1 MFNFKLKKLLI
12 INILHLFLFFN
23 VSGTE
28 IVNKII
34 INGNERVS
42 DQTIIVFSAVKL
54 GDTINAKKLNEI
66 VNRLYE
72 SNFFDNI
79 STGFDNQ
86 ELTIT
91 VKESPIINKIE
102 FQGIKSETLKD
113 TISKNLSL
121 KSRSSYNIYQL
132 ELDKLQIQNQL
143 KNRGY
148 YNSTIKIFTNI
159 KENNTLD
166 LIYDI
171 NIGDKAKIKKIIFT
185 GNKIFKDSKLKS
197 IIISEEYK
205 FWKFISG
212 KKYLNENIISV
223 DNRLLKNFYLNEGYF
238 NVKINSS
245 FAKLIDKNSFE
256 LIFNIDADKRI
267 FFNDL
272 TLKVPSDFD
281 KSNYEKIISLFND
294 LKGEPYSINRIEK
307 IIKKINEISIYEQ
320 YVSSEAFVEENIFE
334 NKIDLKFII
343 NEIETVQVDKINI
356 LGNNVTKEAVIRNQL
371 ELDEGDPFN
380 EILFTR
386 SINNIKSLNFFKDV
400 KSEIIDNKDNEAK
413 IINISVEEKPTGEI
427 MAGAGF
433 GTTGTTTSF
442 GIKENNYLGNGL
454 SIDAKLDLSEESIKG
469 KFSLSN
475 PNYKNSDKSIYT
487 NIQSFET
494 DRLKDFGYKTNKTG
508 FTLGTQFEYYDDFFL
523 GIGIN
528 SFYESVETDSTAS
541 AQQKKLK
548 GNYFDNFI
556 NLNFDYD
563 KRNQKFQP
571 SQGFRNYFSTDLPII
586 SETNTLANTFITTN
600 YFEYS
605 DNNILKS
612 SFYFRN
618 SNSLTGD
625 NIKLSERLY
634 LPSNRLRGFESGKV
648 GPKDGNDFIGGNYIA
663 SLNFSSNVPKLLENT
678 QTTDIIVF
686 IDVANVWGVDYDSS
700 LNTSDDIKSA
710 VGLGLDW
717 FSPIG
722 PMNFTLSQH
731 LSKGSNDVTESFRFN
746 LGTTF

>member
-1 MFNFKLKKLLI
+1 MFYFKLKKLLI
-12 INILHLFLFFN
+12 INIFYLFLFFN
-23 VSGTE
+23 ISNAE
-28 IVNKII
+28 IVNKIV

-42 DQTIIVFSAVKL
+42 DETIIVFSAVKL
-54 GDTINAKKLNEI
+54 GDTINAEKLNQI
-66 VNRLYE
+66 VNSLYD

-79 STGFDNQ
+79 STSLNNQ

-91 VKESPIINKIE
+91 VKESPIINKVE
-102 FQGIKSETLKD
+102 FQGIKSKTLVESL
-113 TISKNLSL
+113 SKNLSL
-121 KSRSSYNIYQL
+121 KSRSSYNTYQL

-148 YNSTIKIFTNI
+148 YYSKIKIFTNI
-159 KENNTLD
+159 KDNNTLD

-171 NIGDKAKIKKIIFT
+171 NIGDKAKIKKITFT

-223 DNRLLKNFYLNEGYF
+223 DNRLLKNFYLNQGYF

-245 FAKLIDKNSFE
+245 FAKSIDKDSFE

-267 FFNDL
+267 FFNNL

-281 KSNYEKIISLFND
+281 KSNYVKINSLFND

-307 IIKKINEISIYEQ
+307 ILKKINEISIYEQ

-343 NEIETVQVDKINI
+343 NEIQTVQVDKINI
-356 LGNNVTKEAVIRNQL
+356 LGNNVTKEVVIRNQL

-386 SINNIKSLNFFKDV
+386 SINNIKGLNFFKDV

-433 GTTGTTTSF
+433 GTSGTTTSF

-469 KFSLSN
+469 RFLLSN
-475 PNYKNSDKSIYT
+475 PNYKNSDKSVYT
-487 NIQSFET
+487 NIQSSET

-508 FTLGTQFEYYDDFFL
+508 FTLGTQFEYYDDFYF
-523 GIGIN
+523 GVGIN
-528 SFYESVETDSTAS
+528 SYYESIETDSTAS

-571 SQGFRNYFSTDLPII
+571 SQGFRNYFSTDLPIV

-600 YFEYS
+600 YFEYFDS
-605 DNNILKS
+605 NILKS

-618 SNSLTGD
+618 SNSITGD

-663 SLNFSSNVPKLLENT
+663 SLNFSSNVPKILENS
-678 QTTDIIVF
+678 QTTDIIIF
-686 IDVANVWGVDYDSS
+686 FDVANVWGVDYDSA
-700 LNTSDDIKSA
+700 LDTSDDIKSA
-710 VGLGLDW
+710 IGLGLDW

>member
-1 MFNFKLKKLLI
+1 MFYFKLKKLLI
-12 INILHLFLFFN
+12 FNIFYLFLFFN
-23 VSGTE
+23 ISNAE
-28 IVNKII
+28 IVNKIV

-42 DQTIIVFSAVKL
+42 DETIIVFSAVKL
-54 GDTINAKKLNEI
+54 GDTINAEKLNQI
-66 VNRLYE
+66 VNSLYD

-79 STGFDNQ
+79 STSLNNQ

-91 VKESPIINKIE
+91 VKESPIINKVE
-102 FQGIKSETLKD
+102 FQGIKSKTLVESL
-113 TISKNLSL
+113 SKNLSL
-121 KSRSSYNIYQL
+121 KSRSSYNTYQL

-148 YNSTIKIFTNI
+148 YYSKIKIFTNI
-159 KENNTLD
+159 KDNNTLD

-171 NIGDKAKIKKIIFT
+171 NIGDKAKIKKITFT

-223 DNRLLKNFYLNEGYF
+223 DNRLLKNFYLNQGYF

-245 FAKLIDKNSFE
+245 FAKSIDKDSFE

-281 KSNYEKIISLFND
+281 KTNYEKINFLFND

-307 IIKKINEISIYEQ
+307 ILKKINEISIYEQ

-343 NEIETVQVDKINI
+343 NEVQTVQVDKINI
-356 LGNNVTKEAVIRNQL
+356 LGNNVTKEVVIRNQL

-386 SINNIKSLNFFKDV
+386 SINNIKGLNFFKDV

-433 GTTGTTTSF
+433 GTSGTTTSF

-475 PNYKNSDKSIYT
+475 PNYKNSDKSVYT
-487 NIQSFET
+487 NIQSSET

-508 FTLGTQFEYYDDFFL
+508 FTLGTQFEYYDDFYF
-523 GIGIN
+523 GVGIN
-528 SFYESVETDSTAS
+528 SYYESIETDSTAS

-571 SQGFRNYFSTDLPII
+571 SQGFRNYFSTDLPIV

-600 YFEYS
+600 YFEYFDS
-605 DNNILKS
+605 NILKS

-618 SNSLTGD
+618 SNSITGD

-663 SLNFSSNVPKLLENT
+663 SLNFSSNVPKILENS
-678 QTTDIIVF
+678 QTTDIIIF
-686 IDVANVWGVDYDSS
+686 FDVANVWGVDYDSA
-700 LNTSDDIKSA
+700 LDTSDDIKSA
-710 VGLGLDW
+710 IGLGLDW

>member
-1 MFNFKLKKLLI
+1 MFYFKLKKLLI
-12 INILHLFLFFN
+12 FNIFYLFLFFN
-23 VSGTE
+23 ISNAE
-28 IVNKII
+28 IVNKIV

-42 DQTIIVFSAVKL
+42 DETIIVFSAVKL
-54 GDTINAKKLNEI
+54 GDTINAEKLNQI
-66 VNRLYE
+66 VNSLYD

-79 STGFDNQ
+79 STSLNNQ

-91 VKESPIINKIE
+91 VKESPIINKVE
-102 FQGIKSETLKD
+102 FQGIKSKTLVESL
-113 TISKNLSL
+113 SKNLSL
-121 KSRSSYNIYQL
+121 KSRSSYNTYQL

-148 YNSTIKIFTNI
+148 YYSKIKIFTNI
-159 KENNTLD
+159 KDNNTLD

-171 NIGDKAKIKKIIFT
+171 NIGDKAKIKKITFT
-185 GNKIFKDSKLKS
+185 GNKKFKDSKLKS

-223 DNRLLKNFYLNEGYF
+223 DNRLLKNFYLNQGYF

-245 FAKLIDKNSFE
+245 FAKSIDKDSFE

-267 FFNDL
+267 FFNNL
-272 TLKVPSDFD
+272 TLQVPSDFD
-281 KSNYEKIISLFND
+281 KSNYVKINSLFND

-307 IIKKINEISIYEQ
+307 ILKQINEISIYEQ

-343 NEIETVQVDKINI
+343 NEIQTVQVDKINI
-356 LGNNVTKEAVIRNQL
+356 LGNNVTKEVVIRNQL

-386 SINNIKSLNFFKDV
+386 SINNIKGLNFFKDV

-433 GTTGTTTSF
+433 GTSGTTTSF

-469 KFSLSN
+469 RFLLSN
-475 PNYKNSDKSIYT
+475 PNYKNSDKSVYT
-487 NIQSFET
+487 NIQSSET

-508 FTLGTQFEYYDDFFL
+508 FTLGTQFEYYDDFYF
-523 GIGIN
+523 GVGIN
-528 SFYESVETDSTAS
+528 SYYESIETDSTAS

-571 SQGFRNYFSTDLPII
+571 SQGFRNYFSTDLPIV

-600 YFEYS
+600 YFEYFDS
-605 DNNILKS
+605 NILKS

-618 SNSLTGD
+618 SNSITGD

-663 SLNFSSNVPKLLENT
+663 SLNFSSNVPKILENS
-678 QTTDIIVF
+678 QTTDIIMF
-686 IDVANVWGVDYDSS
+686 FDVANVWGVDYDSA
-700 LNTSDDIKSA
+700 LDTSDDIKSA
-710 VGLGLDW
+710 IGLGLDW

>member
-1 MFNFKLKKLLI
+1 MFYFKLKKLLI
-12 INILHLFLFFN
+12 INIFYLFLFFN
-23 VSGTE
+23 ISNAE
-28 IVNKII
+28 IVNKIV

-42 DQTIIVFSAVKL
+42 DETIMVFSAVKL
-54 GDTINAKKLNEI
+54 GDTINAEKLNQI
-66 VNRLYE
+66 VNSLYD

-79 STGFDNQ
+79 STSLNNQ

-91 VKESPIINKIE
+91 VKESPIINKVE
-102 FQGIKSETLKD
+102 FQGIKSKTLVESL
-113 TISKNLSL
+113 SKNLSL
-121 KSRSSYNIYQL
+121 KSRSSYNTYQL

-148 YNSTIKIFTNI
+148 YYSKIKIFTNI
-159 KENNTLD
+159 KDNNTLD

-171 NIGDKAKIKKIIFT
+171 NIGDKAKIKKITFT
-185 GNKIFKDSKLKS
+185 GNKKFKDSKLKS

-223 DNRLLKNFYLNEGYF
+223 DNRLLKNFYLNQGYF

-245 FAKLIDKNSFE
+245 FAKSIDKDSFE

-267 FFNDL
+267 FFNNL

-281 KSNYEKIISLFND
+281 KSNYVKINSLFND

-307 IIKKINEISIYEQ
+307 ILKKINEISIYEQ

-343 NEIETVQVDKINI
+343 NEVQTAQVDKINI
-356 LGNNVTKEAVIRNQL
+356 LGNNVTKEVVIRNQL

-386 SINNIKSLNFFKDV
+386 SINNIKGLNFFKDV

-433 GTTGTTTSF
+433 GTSGTTTSF

-475 PNYKNSDKSIYT
+475 PNYKNSDKSVYT
-487 NIQSFET
+487 NIQSSET
-494 DRLKDFGYKTNKTG
+494 DRLEDFGYKTNKTG
-508 FTLGTQFEYYDDFFL
+508 FTLGTQFEYYDDFYF
-523 GIGIN
+523 GVGIN
-528 SFYESVETDSTAS
+528 SYYESIETDSTAS
-541 AQQKKLK
+541 SQQKKLK

-571 SQGFRNYFSTDLPII
+571 SQGFRNYFSTDLPIV

-600 YFEYS
+600 YFEYFDS
-605 DNNILKS
+605 NILKS

-618 SNSLTGD
+618 SNSITGD

-663 SLNFSSNVPKLLENT
+663 SLNFSSNVPKILENS
-678 QTTDIIVF
+678 QTTDIIIF
-686 IDVANVWGVDYDSS
+686 FDVANVWGVDYDSA
-700 LNTSDDIKSA
+700 LDTSDDIKSA
-710 VGLGLDW
+710 IGLGLDW

>member
-1 MFNFKLKKLLI
+1 MFYFKLKKLLI
-12 INILHLFLFFN
+12 INIFYLFLFFN
-23 VSGTE
+23 ISNAE
-28 IVNKII
+28 IVNKIV

-42 DQTIIVFSAVKL
+42 DETIMVFSAVKL
-54 GDTINAKKLNEI
+54 GDTINAEKLNQI
-66 VNRLYE
+66 VNSLYD

-79 STGFDNQ
+79 STSLNNQ

-91 VKESPIINKIE
+91 VKESPIINKVE
-102 FQGIKSETLKD
+102 FQGIKSKTLVESL
-113 TISKNLSL
+113 SKNLSL
-121 KSRSSYNIYQL
+121 KSRSSYNTYQL

-148 YNSTIKIFTNI
+148 YYSKIKIFTNI
-159 KENNTLD
+159 KDNNTLD

-171 NIGDKAKIKKIIFT
+171 NIGDKAKIKKITFT
-185 GNKIFKDSKLKS
+185 GNKKFKDSKLKS

-223 DNRLLKNFYLNEGYF
+223 DNRLLKNFYLNQGYF

-245 FAKLIDKNSFE
+245 FAKSIDKDSFE

-267 FFNDL
+267 FFNNL

-281 KSNYEKIISLFND
+281 KSNYVKINSLFND

-307 IIKKINEISIYEQ
+307 ILKKINEISIYEQ

-343 NEIETVQVDKINI
+343 NEIQTVQVDKINI
-356 LGNNVTKEAVIRNQL
+356 LGNNVTKEVVIRNQL

-386 SINNIKSLNFFKDV
+386 SINNIKGLNFFKDV

-433 GTTGTTTSF
+433 GTSGTTTSF

-469 KFSLSN
+469 KFLLSN
-475 PNYKNSDKSIYT
+475 PNYKNSDKSVYT
-487 NIQSFET
+487 NIQSSET

-508 FTLGTQFEYYDDFFL
+508 FTLGTQFEYYDDFYF
-523 GIGIN
+523 GAGIN
-528 SFYESVETDSTAS
+528 SYYESIETDSTAS

-571 SQGFRNYFSTDLPII
+571 SQGFRNYFSTDLPIV

-600 YFEYS
+600 YFEYFDS
-605 DNNILKS
+605 NILKS

-618 SNSLTGD
+618 SNSITGD

-663 SLNFSSNVPKLLENT
+663 SLNFSSNVPKILENS
-678 QTTDIIVF
+678 QTTDIIIF
-686 IDVANVWGVDYDSS
+686 FDVANVWGVDYDSA
-700 LNTSDDIKSA
+700 LDTSDDIKSA
-710 VGLGLDW
+710 IGLGLDW

>member
-1 MFNFKLKKLLI
+1 MFYFKLKKLLI
-12 INILHLFLFFN
+12 FNIFYLFLFFN
-23 VSGTE
+23 ISNAE
-28 IVNKII
+28 IVNKIV

-42 DQTIIVFSAVKL
+42 DETIIVFSAVKL
-54 GDTINAKKLNEI
+54 GDTINAEKLNQI
-66 VNRLYE
+66 VNSLYD

-79 STGFDNQ
+79 STSLNNQ

-91 VKESPIINKIE
+91 VKESPIINKVE
-102 FQGIKSETLKD
+102 FQGIKSKTLVESL
-113 TISKNLSL
+113 SKNLSL
-121 KSRSSYNIYQL
+121 KSRSSYNTYQL

-148 YNSTIKIFTNI
+148 YYSKIKIFTNI
-159 KENNTLD
+159 KDNNTLD

-171 NIGDKAKIKKIIFT
+171 NIGDKAKIKKITFT
-185 GNKIFKDSKLKS
+185 GNKKFKDSKLKS

-223 DNRLLKNFYLNEGYF
+223 DNRLLKNFYLNQGYF

-245 FAKLIDKNSFE
+245 FAKSIDKDSFE

-267 FFNDL
+267 FFNNL
-272 TLKVPSDFD
+272 TLQVPSDFD
-281 KSNYEKIISLFND
+281 KSNYVKINSLFKD

-307 IIKKINEISIYEQ
+307 ILKKINEISIYEQ

-343 NEIETVQVDKINI
+343 NEIQTVQVDKINI
-356 LGNNVTKEAVIRNQL
+356 LGNNVTKEVVIRNQL

-386 SINNIKSLNFFKDV
+386 SINNIKGLNFFKDV

-433 GTTGTTTSF
+433 GTSGTTTSF

-469 KFSLSN
+469 KFLLSN
-475 PNYKNSDKSIYT
+475 PNYKNSDKSVYT
-487 NIQSFET
+487 NIQSSET

-508 FTLGTQFEYYDDFFL
+508 FTLGTQFEYYDDFYF
-523 GIGIN
+523 GVGIN
-528 SFYESVETDSTAS
+528 SYYESIETDSTAS

-571 SQGFRNYFSTDLPII
+571 SQGFRNYFSTDLPIV

-600 YFEYS
+600 YFEYFDS
-605 DNNILKS
+605 NILKS

-618 SNSLTGD
+618 SNSITGD

-663 SLNFSSNVPKLLENT
+663 SLNFSSNVPKILENS
-678 QTTDIIVF
+678 QTTDIIIF
-686 IDVANVWGVDYDSS
+686 FDVANVWGVDYDSA
-700 LNTSDDIKSA
+700 LDTSDDIKSA
-710 VGLGLDW
+710 IGLGLDW

>member
-1 MFNFKLKKLLI
+1 MFYFKLKKLLI
-12 INILHLFLFFN
+12 FNIFYLFLFFN
-23 VSGTE
+23 ISNAE
-28 IVNKII
+28 IVNKIV

-42 DQTIIVFSAVKL
+42 DETIIVFSAVKL
-54 GDTINAKKLNEI
+54 GDTINAEKLNQI
-66 VNRLYE
+66 VKSLYD

-79 STGFDNQ
+79 STSLNNQ

-91 VKESPIINKIE
+91 VKESPIINKVE
-102 FQGIKSETLKD
+102 FQGIKSKTLVESL
-113 TISKNLSL
+113 SKNLSL
-121 KSRSSYNIYQL
+121 KSRSSYNTYQL

-148 YNSTIKIFTNI
+148 YYSKIKIFTNI
-159 KENNTLD
+159 KDNNTLD

-171 NIGDKAKIKKIIFT
+171 NIGDKAKIKKITFT
-185 GNKIFKDSKLKS
+185 GNKKFKDSKLKS

-223 DNRLLKNFYLNEGYF
+223 DNRLLKNFYLNQGYF

-245 FAKLIDKNSFE
+245 FAKSIDKDSFE

-267 FFNDL
+267 FFNNL
-272 TLKVPSDFD
+272 TLEVPSDFD
-281 KSNYEKIISLFND
+281 KSNYVKINSLFND

-307 IIKKINEISIYEQ
+307 ILKKINEISIYEQ

-356 LGNNVTKEAVIRNQL
+356 LGNNVTKEVVIRNQL

-386 SINNIKSLNFFKDV
+386 SINNIKGLNFFKDV

-433 GTTGTTTSF
+433 GTSGTTTSF

-469 KFSLSN
+469 KFLLSN
-475 PNYKNSDKSIYT
+475 PNYKNSDKSVYT
-487 NIQSFET
+487 NIQSSET

-508 FTLGTQFEYYDDFFL
+508 FTLGTQFEYYDDFYF
-523 GIGIN
+523 GVGIN
-528 SFYESVETDSTAS
+528 SYYESIETDSTAS

-571 SQGFRNYFSTDLPII
+571 SQGFRNYFSTDLPIV

-600 YFEYS
+600 YFEYFDS
-605 DNNILKS
+605 NILKS

-618 SNSLTGD
+618 SNSITGD

-663 SLNFSSNVPKLLENT
+663 SLNFSSNVPKILENS
-678 QTTDIIVF
+678 QTTDIIIF
-686 IDVANVWGVDYDSS
+686 FDVANVWGVDYDSA
-700 LNTSDDIKSA
+700 LDTSDDIKSA
-710 VGLGLDW
+710 IGLGLDW

>member
-1 MFNFKLKKLLI
+1 MFYFKLKKLLI
-12 INILHLFLFFN
+12 FNIFYLFLFFN
-23 VSGTE
+23 ISNAE
-28 IVNKII
+28 IVNKIV

-42 DQTIIVFSAVKL
+42 DETIILFSAVKL
-54 GDTINAKKLNEI
+54 GDTINAEKLNQI
-66 VNRLYE
+66 VNSLYD

-79 STGFDNQ
+79 STSLNNQ

-91 VKESPIINKIE
+91 VKESPIINKVE
-102 FQGIKSETLKD
+102 FQGIKSKTLVESL
-113 TISKNLSL
+113 SKNLSL
-121 KSRSSYNIYQL
+121 KSRSSYNTYQL

-148 YNSTIKIFTNI
+148 YYSKIKIFTNI
-159 KENNTLD
+159 KDNNTLD

-171 NIGDKAKIKKIIFT
+171 NIGDKAKIKKITFT
-185 GNKIFKDSKLKS
+185 GNKKFKDSKLKS

-223 DNRLLKNFYLNEGYF
+223 DNRLLKNFYLNQGYF

-245 FAKLIDKNSFE
+245 FAKSIDKDSFE

-267 FFNDL
+267 FFNNL

-281 KSNYEKIISLFND
+281 KSNYVKINSLFND

-307 IIKKINEISIYEQ
+307 ILKKINEISIYEQ

-343 NEIETVQVDKINI
+343 NEIQTVQVDKINI
-356 LGNNVTKEAVIRNQL
+356 LGNNVTKEVVIRNQL

-386 SINNIKSLNFFKDV
+386 SINNIKGLNFFKDV
-400 KSEIIDNKDNEAK
+400 KSEIIDNKDNEAR

-433 GTTGTTTSF
+433 GTSGTTTSF

-469 KFSLSN
+469 RFLLSN
-475 PNYKNSDKSIYT
+475 PNYKNSDKSVYT
-487 NIQSFET
+487 NIQSSET

-508 FTLGTQFEYYDDFFL
+508 FTLGTQFEYYDDFYF
-523 GIGIN
+523 GVGVN
-528 SFYESVETDSTAS
+528 SYYESIETDSTAS

-571 SQGFRNYFSTDLPII
+571 SQGFRNYFSTDLPIV

-600 YFEYS
+600 YFEYFDS
-605 DNNILKS
+605 NILKS

-618 SNSLTGD
+618 SNSITGD

-663 SLNFSSNVPKLLENT
+663 SLNFSSNVPKILENS
-678 QTTDIIVF
+678 QTTDIIIF
-686 IDVANVWGVDYDSS
+686 FDVANVWGVDYDSA
-700 LNTSDDIKSA
+700 LDTSDDIKSA
-710 VGLGLDW
+710 IGLGLDW

>member
-1 MFNFKLKKLLI
+1 MFYFKLKKLLI
-12 INILHLFLFFN
+12 FNIFYLFLFFN
-23 VSGTE
+23 ISNAE
-28 IVNKII
+28 IVNKIV

-42 DQTIIVFSAVKL
+42 DETIILFSAVKL
-54 GDTINAKKLNEI
+54 GDTINAEKLNQI
-66 VNRLYE
+66 VNSLYD

-79 STGFDNQ
+79 STSLNNQ

-91 VKESPIINKIE
+91 VKESPIINKVE
-102 FQGIKSETLKD
+102 FQGIKSKTLVESL
-113 TISKNLSL
+113 SKNLSL
-121 KSRSSYNIYQL
+121 KSRSSYNTYQL

-148 YNSTIKIFTNI
+148 YYSKIKIFTNI
-159 KENNTLD
+159 KDNNTLD

-171 NIGDKAKIKKIIFT
+171 NIGDKAKIKKITFT
-185 GNKIFKDSKLKS
+185 GNKKFKDSKLKS

-223 DNRLLKNFYLNEGYF
+223 DNRLLKNFYLNQGYF

-245 FAKLIDKNSFE
+245 FAKSIDKDSFE

-267 FFNDL
+267 FFNNL
-272 TLKVPSDFD
+272 TLQVPSDFD
-281 KSNYEKIISLFND
+281 KSNYVKINSLFKD

-307 IIKKINEISIYEQ
+307 ILKKINEISIYEQ
-320 YVSSEAFVEENIFE
+320 YVSSEAFVEENIFD

-343 NEIETVQVDKINI
+343 NEIQTVQVDKINI
-356 LGNNVTKEAVIRNQL
+356 LGNNVTKEVVIRNQL

-386 SINNIKSLNFFKDV
+386 SINNIKGLNFFKDV

-433 GTTGTTTSF
+433 GTSGTTTSF

-469 KFSLSN
+469 RFLLSN
-475 PNYKNSDKSIYT
+475 PNYKNSDKSVYT
-487 NIQSFET
+487 NIQSSET

-508 FTLGTQFEYYDDFFL
+508 FTLGTQFEYYDDFYF
-523 GIGIN
+523 GVGIN
-528 SFYESVETDSTAS
+528 SYYESIETDSTAS

-571 SQGFRNYFSTDLPII
+571 SQGFRNYFSTDLPIV

-600 YFEYS
+600 YFEYFDS
-605 DNNILKS
+605 NILKS

-618 SNSLTGD
+618 SNSITGD

-663 SLNFSSNVPKLLENT
+663 SLNFSSNVPKILENS
-678 QTTDIIVF
+678 QTTDIIIF
-686 IDVANVWGVDYDSS
+686 FDVANVWGVDYDSA
-700 LNTSDDIKSA
+700 LDTSDDIKSA
-710 VGLGLDW
+710 IGLGLDW

>member
-1 MFNFKLKKLLI
+1 MFYFKLKKLLI
-12 INILHLFLFFN
+12 FNIFYLFLFFN
-23 VSGTE
+23 ISNAE
-28 IVNKII
+28 IVNKIV

-42 DQTIIVFSAVKL
+42 DETIIVFSAVKL
-54 GDTINAKKLNEI
+54 GDTINAEKLNQI
-66 VNRLYE
+66 VNSLYD

-79 STGFDNQ
+79 STSLNNQ

-91 VKESPIINKIE
+91 VKESPIINKVE
-102 FQGIKSETLKD
+102 FQGIKSKTLVESL
-113 TISKNLSL
+113 SKNLSL
-121 KSRSSYNIYQL
+121 KSRSSYNTYQL

-148 YNSTIKIFTNI
+148 YYSKIKIFTNI
-159 KENNTLD
+159 KDNNTLD

-171 NIGDKAKIKKIIFT
+171 NIGDKAKIKKITFT
-185 GNKIFKDSKLKS
+185 GNKKFKDSKLKS

-223 DNRLLKNFYLNEGYF
+223 DNRLLKNFYLNQGYF

-245 FAKLIDKNSFE
+245 FAKSIDKDSFE

-267 FFNDL
+267 FFNNL
-272 TLKVPSDFD
+272 TLQVPSDFD
-281 KSNYEKIISLFND
+281 KSNYVKINSLFND

-307 IIKKINEISIYEQ
+307 ILKKINEISIYEQ

-343 NEIETVQVDKINI
+343 NEIQTVQVDKINI
-356 LGNNVTKEAVIRNQL
+356 LGNNVTKEVVIRNQL

-386 SINNIKSLNFFKDV
+386 SINNIKGLNFFKDV

-433 GTTGTTTSF
+433 GTSGTTTSF

-469 KFSLSN
+469 RFLLSN
-475 PNYKNSDKSIYT
+475 PNYKNSDKSVYT
-487 NIQSFET
+487 NIQSSET

-508 FTLGTQFEYYDDFFL
+508 FTLGTQFEYYDDFYF
-523 GIGIN
+523 GVGIN
-528 SFYESVETDSTAS
+528 SYYESIETDSTAS

-571 SQGFRNYFSTDLPII
+571 SQGFRNYFSTDLPIV

-600 YFEYS
+600 YFEYFDS
-605 DNNILKS
+605 NILKS

-618 SNSLTGD
+618 SNSITGD

-663 SLNFSSNVPKLLENT
+663 SLNFSSNVPKILENS
-678 QTTDIIVF
+678 QTTDIIIF
-686 IDVANVWGVDYDSS
+686 FDVANVWGVDYDSA
-700 LNTSDDIKSA
+700 LDTSDDIKSA
-710 VGLGLDW
+710 IGLGLDW

>member
-1 MFNFKLKKLLI
+1 MFYLKLKKLLI
-12 INILHLFLFFN
+12 FNIFYLFLFFN
-23 VSGTE
+23 ISNAE
-28 IVNKII
+28 IVNKIV

-42 DQTIIVFSAVKL
+42 DETIILFSAVKL
-54 GDTINAKKLNEI
+54 GDTINAEKLNQI
-66 VNRLYE
+66 VNSLYD

-79 STGFDNQ
+79 STSLNNQ

-91 VKESPIINKIE
+91 VKESPIINKVE
-102 FQGIKSETLKD
+102 FQGIKSKTLVESL
-113 TISKNLSL
+113 SKNLSL
-121 KSRSSYNIYQL
+121 KSRSSYNTYQL

-148 YNSTIKIFTNI
+148 YYSKIKIFTNI
-159 KENNTLD
+159 KDNNTLD

-171 NIGDKAKIKKIIFT
+171 NIGDKAKIKKITFT
-185 GNKIFKDSKLKS
+185 GNKKFKDSKLKS

-223 DNRLLKNFYLNEGYF
+223 DNRLLKNFYLNQGYF

-245 FAKLIDKNSFE
+245 FAKSIDKDSFE

-267 FFNDL
+267 FFNNL
-272 TLKVPSDFD
+272 TLQVPSDFD
-281 KSNYEKIISLFND
+281 KSNYVKINSLFKD

-307 IIKKINEISIYEQ
+307 ILKKINEISIYEQ
-320 YVSSEAFVEENIFE
+320 YVSSEAFVEENIFD

-343 NEIETVQVDKINI
+343 NEIQTVQVDKINI
-356 LGNNVTKEAVIRNQL
+356 LGNNVTKEVVIRNQL

-386 SINNIKSLNFFKDV
+386 SINNIKGLNFFKDV

-433 GTTGTTTSF
+433 GTSGTTTSF

-469 KFSLSN
+469 RFLLSN
-475 PNYKNSDKSIYT
+475 PNYKNSDKSVYT
-487 NIQSFET
+487 NIQSSET

-508 FTLGTQFEYYDDFFL
+508 FTLGTQFEYYDDFYF
-523 GIGIN
+523 GVGIN
-528 SFYESVETDSTAS
+528 SYYESIETDSTAS

-571 SQGFRNYFSTDLPII
+571 SQGFRNYFSTDLPIV

-600 YFEYS
+600 YFEYFDS
-605 DNNILKS
+605 NILKS

-618 SNSLTGD
+618 SNSITGD

-663 SLNFSSNVPKLLENT
+663 SLNFSSNVPKILENS
-678 QTTDIIVF
+678 QTTDIIIF
-686 IDVANVWGVDYDSS
+686 FDVANVWGVDYDSA
-700 LNTSDDIKSA
+700 LDTSDDIKSA
-710 VGLGLDW
+710 IGLGLDW

>member
-1 MFNFKLKKLLI
+1 MFYFKLKKLLI
-12 INILHLFLFFN
+12 FNIFYLFLFFN
-23 VSGTE
+23 ISNAE
-28 IVNKII
+28 IVNKIV

-42 DQTIIVFSAVKL
+42 DETIIVFSAVKL
-54 GDTINAKKLNEI
+54 GDTINAEKLNQI
-66 VNRLYE
+66 VNSLYD

-79 STGFDNQ
+79 STSLNNQ

-91 VKESPIINKIE
+91 VKESPIINKVE
-102 FQGIKSETLKD
+102 FQGIKSKTLVESL
-113 TISKNLSL
+113 SKNLSL
-121 KSRSSYNIYQL
+121 KSRSSYNTYQL

-148 YNSTIKIFTNI
+148 YYSKIKIFTNI
-159 KENNTLD
+159 KDNNTLD

-171 NIGDKAKIKKIIFT
+171 NIGDKAKIKKITFT
-185 GNKIFKDSKLKS
+185 GNKKFKDSKLKS

-223 DNRLLKNFYLNEGYF
+223 DNRLLKNFYLNQGYF

-245 FAKLIDKNSFE
+245 FAKSIDKDSFE

-267 FFNDL
+267 FFNNL

-281 KSNYEKIISLFND
+281 KSNYVKINSLFND

-307 IIKKINEISIYEQ
+307 ILKKINEISIYEQ

-343 NEIETVQVDKINI
+343 NEIQTVQVDKINI
-356 LGNNVTKEAVIRNQL
+356 LGNNVTKEVVIRNQL

-386 SINNIKSLNFFKDV
+386 SINNIKGLNFFKDV

-433 GTTGTTTSF
+433 GTSGTTTSF

-475 PNYKNSDKSIYT
+475 PNYKNSDKSVYT
-487 NIQSFET
+487 NIQSSET

-508 FTLGTQFEYYDDFFL
+508 FTLGTQFEYYDDFYF
-523 GIGIN
+523 GVGIN
-528 SFYESVETDSTAS
+528 SYYESIETDSTAS

-571 SQGFRNYFSTDLPII
+571 SQGFRNYFSTDLPIV

-600 YFEYS
+600 YFEYFDS
-605 DNNILKS
+605 NILKS

-618 SNSLTGD
+618 SNSITGD

-663 SLNFSSNVPKLLENT
+663 SLNFSSNVPKILENS
-678 QTTDIIVF
+678 QTTDIIIF
-686 IDVANVWGVDYDSS
+686 FDVANVWGVDYDSA
-700 LNTSDDIKSA
+700 LDTSDDIKSA
-710 VGLGLDW
+710 IGLGLDW

>member
-1 MFNFKLKKLLI
+1 MFYFKLKKLLI
-12 INILHLFLFFN
+12 INIFYLFLFFN
-23 VSGTE
+23 ISNAE
-28 IVNKII
+28 IVNKIV

-42 DQTIIVFSAVKL
+42 DETIIVFSAVKL
-54 GDTINAKKLNEI
+54 GDTINAEKLNQI
-66 VNRLYE
+66 VNSLYDT
-72 SNFFDNI
+72 NFFDNI
-79 STGFDNQ
+79 STSLNNQ

-91 VKESPIINKIE
+91 VKESPIINKVE
-102 FQGIKSETLKD
+102 FQGIKSKTLVESL
-113 TISKNLSL
+113 SKNLSL
-121 KSRSSYNIYQL
+121 KSRSSYNTYQL

-143 KNRGY
+143 KSRGY
-148 YNSTIKIFTNI
+148 YYSKIKIFTNI
-159 KENNTLD
+159 KDNNTLD

-171 NIGDKAKIKKIIFT
+171 NIGDKAKIKKITFT

-223 DNRLLKNFYLNEGYF
+223 DNRLLKNFYLNQGYF

-245 FAKLIDKNSFE
+245 FAKSIDKDSFE

-281 KSNYEKIISLFND
+281 KTNYEKINFLFND

-307 IIKKINEISIYEQ
+307 ILKKINEISIYEQ

-343 NEIETVQVDKINI
+343 NEVQTVQVDKINI
-356 LGNNVTKEAVIRNQL
+356 LGNNVTKEVVIRNQL

-386 SINNIKSLNFFKDV
+386 SINNIKGLNFFKDV

-433 GTTGTTTSF
+433 GTSGTTTSF

-469 KFSLSN
+469 KFLLSN
-475 PNYKNSDKSIYT
+475 PNYKNSDKSVYT
-487 NIQSFET
+487 NIQSSET

-508 FTLGTQFEYYDDFFL
+508 FTLGTQFEYYDDFYF
-523 GIGIN
+523 GVGIN
-528 SFYESVETDSTAS
+528 SYYESIETDSTAS

-571 SQGFRNYFSTDLPII
+571 SQGFRNYFSTDLPIV

-600 YFEYS
+600 YFEYFDS
-605 DNNILKS
+605 NILKS

-618 SNSLTGD
+618 SNSITGD

-663 SLNFSSNVPKLLENT
+663 SLNFSSNVPKILENS
-678 QTTDIIVF
+678 QTTDIIIF
-686 IDVANVWGVDYDSS
+686 FDVANVWGVDYDSA
-700 LNTSDDIKSA
+700 LDTSDDIKSA
-710 VGLGLDW
+710 IGLGLDW

>member
-343 NEIETVQVDKINI
+343 NEIQTVQVDKINI
-356 LGNNVTKEAVIRNQL
+356 LGNNVTKEVVIRNQL

-386 SINNIKSLNFFKDV
+386 SINNIKGLNFFKDV

-433 GTTGTTTSF
+433 GTSGTTTSF

-469 KFSLSN
+469 RFLLSN
-475 PNYKNSDKSIYT
+475 PNYKNSDKSVYT
-487 NIQSFET
+487 NIQSSET

-508 FTLGTQFEYYDDFFL
+508 FTLGTQFEYYDDFYF
-523 GIGIN
+523 GAGIN
-528 SFYESVETDSTAS
+528 SYYESIETDSTAS

-571 SQGFRNYFSTDLPII
+571 SQGFRNYFSTDLPIV

-600 YFEYS
+600 YFEYFDS
-605 DNNILKS
+605 NILKS

-618 SNSLTGD
+618 SNSITGD

-663 SLNFSSNVPKLLENT
+663 SLNFSSNVPKILENS
-678 QTTDIIVF
+678 QTTDIIIF
-686 IDVANVWGVDYDSS
+686 FDVANVWGVDYDSA
-700 LNTSDDIKSA
+700 LDTSDDIKSA
-710 VGLGLDW
+710 IGLGLDW